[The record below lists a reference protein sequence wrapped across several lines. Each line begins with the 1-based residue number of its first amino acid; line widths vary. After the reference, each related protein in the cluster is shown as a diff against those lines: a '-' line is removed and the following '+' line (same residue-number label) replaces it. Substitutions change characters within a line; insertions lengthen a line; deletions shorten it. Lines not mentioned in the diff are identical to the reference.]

1 MSIKTTLVAV
11 IACLLISSHA
21 LSQADDPD
29 RETIDAAV
37 AQIDE
42 YWSIGDMQSWV
53 GMFAEDASF
62 VNSAMTKPVV
72 GRDAISKLASEWPE
86 VENIREWRV
95 IEGNRMA
102 IGWRE
107 RGRKKDGQMGGWY
120 RGMSTF
126 VFDSDGLIKTYEGM
140 FNMRAIRAAY
150 GDN

>member
-11 IACLLISSHA
+11 IASLLISTHA
-21 LSQADDPD
+21 LSQAGDPD

-42 YWSIGDMQSWV
+42 YWSVGDMQSWV

-72 GRDAISKLASEWPE
+72 GRDAIGKLASQWPE

-107 RGRKKDGQMGGWY
+107 RARKKDGQMGGWY

-126 VFDSDGLIKTYEGM
+126 VFDSNGLIKTYEGM
-140 FNMRAIRAAY
+140 FNMQAIRAAY